1 MIVFIFFILNI
12 FVILYLNNMSKNII
26 TVTKNAFQKMSRIME
41 KSNNKNGFLFGINS
55 GGCNGFNFNLQLMK
69 DEELDKIVKQKPNI
83 IQDKKVKV
91 YVEPLSELYLVGT
104 EIDYLK
110 EDYNKGIFESK
121 FVYNIN
127 KKIASSCGC
136 GISFTPKKI

>member
-1 MIVFIFFILNI
+1 
-12 FVILYLNNMSKNII
+12 MSKNII

-69 DEELDKIVKQKPNI
+69 DEELDKIVKQNPNI

-110 EDYNKGIFESK
+110 EDYNKGIFESNL
-121 FVYNIN
+121 YI
-127 KKIASSCGC
+127 I
-136 GISFTPKKI
+136 

>member
-1 MIVFIFFILNI
+1 MILFIFFILNI

-69 DEELDKIVKQKPNI
+69 DAELDKIVKQKPNI

-110 EDYNKGIFESK
+110 EDYNKGIFK
-121 FVYNIN
+121 NHNIN
-127 KKIASSCGC
+127 KKSHLILDV
-136 GISFTPKKI
+136 ISFTPKKI

>member
-1 MIVFIFFILNI
+1 
-12 FVILYLNNMSKNII
+12 MSKNII

-69 DEELDKIVKQKPNI
+69 DEELDKIVKQTPNI

-127 KKIASSCGC
+127 KKIASCCGC

>member
-83 IQDKKVKV
+83 C
-91 YVEPLSELYLVGT
+91 LLYT
-104 EIDYLK
+104 SPSPRD
-110 EDYNKGIFESK
+110 
-121 FVYNIN
+121 
-127 KKIASSCGC
+127 
-136 GISFTPKKI
+136 

>member
-1 MIVFIFFILNI
+1 
-12 FVILYLNNMSKNII
+12 MSKNII